1 MASKRPAKRTGS
13 KKKVPAR
20 EAAGA
25 PEPLDVPDATTQPDS
40 HTGPEVVSIPD
51 PADNPDTPAQPEIV
65 PEPALSQPK
74 AATRRPD
81 AGTSQARTFEVVVF
95 TLEKEQFAVDLFDV
109 KEVVEYTTITKIPN
123 VASYIRGIMDLRGEI
138 TTIIDLRHRLSLKES
153 SGELMENSRIIVLD
167 STVTAAKTGIL
178 VDDVTSVSTFES
190 SQVDYTSG
198 AMNAEDTAIRGI
210 IKKKVKVQDRETSEL
225 IIWLDIRKLIEN
237 IDEG

>member
-1 MASKRPAKRTGS
+1 MAAKRSAKKSGKKQKAPAKEPANEQEPLNAPEITPEPEAPVTPDPVDEPDATPAPE
-13 KKKVPAR
+13 VPA
-20 EAAGA
+20 A
-25 PEPLDVPDATTQPDS
+25 PEPANVPAPAAAPAPARKPDAANNLNKS
-40 HTGPEVVSIPD
+40 
-51 PADNPDTPAQPEIV
+51 
-65 PEPALSQPK
+65 
-74 AATRRPD
+74 
-81 AGTSQARTFEVVVF
+81 FEVVVF
-95 TLEKEQFAVDLFDV
+95 TLEKEQFAVDLFDI
-109 KEVVEYTTITKIPN
+109 KEVVEYTTITKLPN

-167 STVTAAKTGIL
+167 STVTKAKTGIL
-178 VDDVTSVSTFES
+178 VDDVTSVSTFEN

-237 IDEG
+237 IEAE